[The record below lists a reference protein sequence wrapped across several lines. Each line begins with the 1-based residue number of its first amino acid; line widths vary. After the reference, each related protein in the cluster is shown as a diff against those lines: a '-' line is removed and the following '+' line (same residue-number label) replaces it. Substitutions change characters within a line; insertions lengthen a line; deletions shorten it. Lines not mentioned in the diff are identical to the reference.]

1 MPGESVGVGPFCRR
15 KRAGKLFELSGLG
28 RAGELTQSPG
38 FGSQIVDQIRT
49 VGAELFSP
57 IAAAWLFSRRLF
69 ELR

>member
-1 MPGESVGVGPFCRR
+1 
-15 KRAGKLFELSGLG
+15 LFELSGLG